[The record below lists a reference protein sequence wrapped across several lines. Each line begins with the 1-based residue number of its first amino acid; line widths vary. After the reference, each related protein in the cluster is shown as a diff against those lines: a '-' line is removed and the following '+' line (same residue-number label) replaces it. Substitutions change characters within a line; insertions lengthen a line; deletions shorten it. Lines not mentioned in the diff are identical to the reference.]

1 MLTLQQ
7 DIKIN
12 IKVIFIKNIY
22 LVTAFFE
29 FLTFTKFFVITKKDK
44 TTLIQLT
51 VLLYFILVY

>member
-29 FLTFTKFFVITKKDK
+29 FLTFTIFFVITKKDK